1 MDTKITLTF
10 RESEM
15 KWIETM
21 MTKYYGFKPKNKKEL
36 KSRLGM
42 FISTMFSKGMYA
54 LEEDNEYMEVA

>member
-36 KSRLGM
+36 KTRLGM

-54 LEEDNEYMEVA
+54 LEEDNEYMEVE

>member
-36 KSRLGM
+36 KTRLGM